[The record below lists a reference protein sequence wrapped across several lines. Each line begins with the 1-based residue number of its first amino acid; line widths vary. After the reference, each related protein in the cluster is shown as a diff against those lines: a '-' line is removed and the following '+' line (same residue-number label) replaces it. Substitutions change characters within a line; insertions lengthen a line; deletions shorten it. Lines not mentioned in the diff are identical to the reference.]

1 MSHNDSPQT
10 PPLRSSPYPNARSK
24 LPQLYVVD
32 TTMKPQEDDGN
43 DQPCSPLSPVSA
55 SPWEDASAAST
66 EASIPSTPTTQ
77 VSVNDALHTAS
88 FPLLLPDFPSKTSQP
103 SSQSPPSETTDV
115 TETTD
120 VKVPPESMGGPIK
133 HIPPKWA
140 LKGDIY
146 TFSFWTPPSAASSLP
161 EHAYS
166 PLEGKTS
173 FADETMSR
181 PVGGLSMIQILS
193 YTDSPVGPY
202 DEMLVA
208 PGSFEWERTEPGGEK
223 KRGCNPKITRIYVST
238 PNSCFNGRT
247 NWNTPKHL
255 AKFVWDHHPD
265 GSTTIQIFPH
275 DDPSNLDESQPSPR
289 PFFATTFKP
298 MSLLPRFPFAT
309 SWVDHLGFN
318 TTLVMPPLP
327 AGNGSYGELPATSRW
342 ISLVTKQYCA
352 SSSVGWYDVEQPD
365 GGEACGGHKNFLPWL
380 GRWQVGLK
388 MKDADLTFE
397 IPEETWERGDVI
409 GEATTPRAM
418 DENILTPQLENIEA
432 AASTPRQW
440 GSGNFLNDYFN

>member
-77 VSVNDALHTAS
+77 VSVNDTLHTAS
-88 FPLLLPDFPSKTSQP
+88 FPLLLPDFPSKPQQP

-247 NWNTPKHL
+247 S
-255 AKFVWDHHPD
+255 KFFYFVR
-265 GSTTIQIFPH
+265 
-275 DDPSNLDESQPSPR
+275 LLYRCVMES
-289 PFFATTFKP
+289 
-298 MSLLPRFPFAT
+298 
-309 SWVDHLGFN
+309 
-318 TTLVMPPLP
+318 
-327 AGNGSYGELPATSRW
+327 
-342 ISLVTKQYCA
+342 
-352 SSSVGWYDVEQPD
+352 
-365 GGEACGGHKNFLPWL
+365 GGYH
-380 GRWQVGLK
+380 
-388 MKDADLTFE
+388 
-397 IPEETWERGDVI
+397 
-409 GEATTPRAM
+409 
-418 DENILTPQLENIEA
+418 
-432 AASTPRQW
+432 
-440 GSGNFLNDYFN
+440 

>member
-10 PPLRSSPYPNARSK
+10 PPLRSSPYPNARAK
-24 LPQLYVVD
+24 PPHLFVVD
-32 TTMKPQEDDGN
+32 TSLKAQEDESSN
-43 DQPCSPLSPVSA
+43 DQPCSPLSPVST

-77 VSVNDALHTAS
+77 VSVNDTLPSAS
-88 FPLLLPDFPSKTSQP
+88 FPLLLRDLPSSKPQP
-103 SSQSPPSETTDV
+103 LSQSPPSETM
-115 TETTD
+115 E

-140 LKGDIY
+140 LRGDIY

-173 FADETMSR
+173 FADETLSR

-193 YTDSPVGPY
+193 YRDSPVGPY

-223 KRGCNPKITRIYVST
+223 KKGCNPKITRIYVST

-275 DDPSNLDESQPSPR
+275 DDPANPDESQPSSR
-289 PFFATTFKP
+289 PFFTTTFKP
-298 MSLLPRFPFAT
+298 MSLVPRFPFAT

-352 SSSVGWYDVEQPD
+352 SSSVGWYDVAQPD
-365 GGEACGGHKNFLPWL
+365 AGEACGGHENFLPWL

-397 IPEETWERGDVI
+397 IPDETWERGDVI
-409 GEATTPRAM
+409 GEASTPRAA
-418 DENILTPQLENIEA
+418 DEKTLTPQEQA
-432 AASTPRQW
+432 ALLRPRQW
-440 GSGNFLNDYFN
+440 GSGNFLQDYFF